1 MIPSGTPRLLFL
13 AYRQEMFRMAVIWP
27 LVISLSTPAS
37 AQEKREASRQFDR
50 IAAQANQARDS
61 NNLER
66 ALTLYPKA
74 LGMRPEWA
82 EGWWSLGTIYYDRDA
97 YAEAA
102 RAFQRV
108 VELQPKHGSA
118 WVMLGL
124 CEFELK
130 QDDFALRDIQRGK
143 QLGILKDPQLR
154 RVMLYHEG
162 LLLLRKNRFEAA
174 QQSLDLLSHDGFEG
188 DDLVLA
194 LGMSVLRIRPENL
207 PPAGS
212 TASEVVSRSGKA
224 EWLSASEK
232 FSEARQEYSSLA
244 KGYSDVANVHY
255 AYGRFLLEINEID
268 AAIAEFQQEIQNNPQ
283 HVLARL
289 EIAAVRY
296 RLDSADGV
304 KYAEQAVNLD
314 PKRPFGHYLLGL
326 LYLDTRNFSG
336 AISELEIAG
345 RSMTTVPEVY
355 LALGNAYARAGKKAE
370 AARARET
377 FTRLVAKRNQA
388 SDEAVYDEHPRGL
401 TQEKLG
407 AETEKNP
414 PN

>member
-1 MIPSGTPRLLFL
+1 
-13 AYRQEMFRMAVIWP
+13 MFPMAVIWP
-27 LVISLSTPAS
+27 LVICLSIPAS
-37 AQEKREASRQFDR
+37 AQEKPAASRQFDR
-50 IAAQANQARDS
+50 IAAQADQARDS
-61 NNLER
+61 NNLEI
-66 ALTLYPKA
+66 ALTLYRRA

-102 RAFQRV
+102 RAFHRV
-108 VELQPKHGSA
+108 LGLQPKHGSA

-143 QLGILKDPQLR
+143 QLGILKAPQLR

-162 LLLLRKNRFEAA
+162 LLLLRKKRFEAA
-174 QQSLDLLSHDGFEG
+174 QQSFDLMSHDGVDG

-194 LGMSVLRIRPENL
+194 LGMAVLRIRPEAL

-212 TASEVVSRSGKA
+212 TASEMVSRAGKA

-232 FSEARQEYSSLA
+232 FTEARQEYSSLA
-244 KGYSDVANVHY
+244 SDFSDKENVHY

-296 RLDSADGV
+296 RLDSEEGI
-304 KYAEQAVNLD
+304 KYAQQAVDLEPN
-314 PKRPFGHYLLGL
+314 RPFGHYLLGL
-326 LYLDTRNFSG
+326 LYLDTRNFNG
-336 AISELEIAG
+336 AISELEIAK
-345 RSMTTVPEVY
+345 RSFTAVPEVY
-355 LALGNAYARAGKKAE
+355 MALGNAYARAGRNVE
-370 AARARET
+370 AARARGT
-377 FTRLVAKRNQA
+377 FTRLVAKRNQT
-388 SDEAVYDEHPRGL
+388 SDETVYDEHPRGL

-407 AETEKNP
+407 AVAEKKPAN
-414 PN
+414 

>member
-1 MIPSGTPRLLFL
+1 MISGTHRLFFL
-13 AYRQEMFRMAVIWP
+13 AYRQELLRMAVIWP
-27 LVISLSTPAS
+27 LVICFSTPAL
-37 AQEKREASRQFDR
+37 AQEKKPAASRQFDR
-50 IAAQANQARDS
+50 LAAQADQARDS
-61 NNLER
+61 NNLEN
-66 ALTLYPKA
+66 ALALYRKA
-74 LGMRPEWA
+74 LAIRPEWA

-97 YAEAA
+97 YADAA
-102 RAFQRV
+102 RAFHRV
-108 VELQPKHGSA
+108 LGLQPKHGSA

-162 LLLLRKNRFEAA
+162 LLLLRKNKFEAA
-174 QQSLDLLSHDGFEG
+174 QQSFDLMSHDGFEG

-194 LGMSVLRIRPENL
+194 LGMAVLRIRPETL

-212 TASEVVSRSGKA
+212 TASEIVARAGKA

-232 FSEARQEYSSLA
+232 FTEARQEYNSLA
-244 KGYSDVANVHY
+244 SEYSDRENVHY
-255 AYGRFLLEINEID
+255 AYGRFLLETNEID
-268 AAIAEFQQEIQNNPQ
+268 AAIAEFQREIQNNPQ

-296 RLDSADGV
+296 RLDSEEGI
-304 KYAEQAVNLD
+304 KYAEQAVNLE
-314 PKRPFGHYLLGL
+314 PNRPFGHYLLGL
-326 LYLDTRNFSG
+326 LYLDTRNFNG
-336 AISELEIAG
+336 AISELEIAK
-345 RSMTTVPEVY
+345 RSFTTVPEVY
-355 LALGNAYARAGKKAE
+355 MALGNAYARAGRNIE
-370 AARARET
+370 AARARAD

-388 SDEAVYDEHPRGL
+388 SDETVYDEHPRGL

-407 AETEKNP
+407 AGPGKKPSN
-414 PN
+414 